1 MKIKVFVALIAGVA
15 VGFAGGWIGGTRS
28 ASSSGTG
35 QVVIAQDSSAK
46 GALKDK
52 RLKRLDRDGVRGP
65 RDRKAERFKGKRGM
79 ADGKQQRQA
88 RPVEDPKAI
97 YKFPVENSP
106 VMGPANAKITII
118 EVSDYE
124 CPFCVRG
131 DERVKELLAM
141 YPNDVRVVM
150 KQNPLSFHV
159 AARPAAMAALAAGEQ
174 GKYWQMHDRLFES
187 TRSRIK
193 LTRERLEALA
203 QEIGLDMARF
213 RAALDSEKF
222 AAVIASDARLAKAI
236 GVRGTPAFFVNGI
249 RVNGAQPVEKFKA
262 IIDAE
267 LAKK

>member
-1 MKIKVFVALIAGVA
+1 MNLARKIALSMNAALIFALAPALALASDRPADAAKTAEKTAANAVVQAPAKPVAQPAAKTVATQGAGSQGDA
-15 VGFAGGWIGGTRS
+15 
-28 ASSSGTG
+28 
-35 QVVIAQDSSAK
+35 
-46 GALKDK
+46 
-52 RLKRLDRDGVRGP
+52 
-65 RDRKAERFKGKRGM
+65 
-79 ADGKQQRQA
+79 A
-88 RPVEDPKAI
+88 RPQLPIGD
-97 YKFPVENSP
+97 SP
-106 VMGPANAKITII
+106 VIGAAKAKVTIVEI
-118 EVSDYE
+118 SDYE
-124 CPFCVRG
+124 CPYCVRG
-131 DERVKELLAM
+131 NDVMKQLLAQ

-150 KQNPLSFHV
+150 KQLPLSFHRH
-159 AARPAAMAALAAGEQ
+159 ARQAAMAALAAGEQ

-187 TRSRIK
+187 TRARIK

>member
-1 MKIKVFVALIAGVA
+1 MATQGAGSQGDA
-15 VGFAGGWIGGTRS
+15 
-28 ASSSGTG
+28 
-35 QVVIAQDSSAK
+35 
-46 GALKDK
+46 
-52 RLKRLDRDGVRGP
+52 
-65 RDRKAERFKGKRGM
+65 
-79 ADGKQQRQA
+79 A
-88 RPVEDPKAI
+88 RPQLPIGD
-97 YKFPVENSP
+97 SP
-106 VMGPANAKITII
+106 VIGAAKAKVTIVEI
-118 EVSDYE
+118 SDYE
-124 CPFCVRG
+124 CPYCVRG
-131 DERVKELLAM
+131 NDVMKQLLAQ

-150 KQNPLSFHV
+150 KQLPLSFHRH
-159 AARPAAMAALAAGEQ
+159 ARQAAMAALAAGEQ